1 MRQFTPLRDLLSLLL
16 PKAGTLLGIYVFL
29 ASTAMATDGD
39 ELIGV
44 GPYSRAMGGVGIAFS
59 RDVISS
65 VFNNPATLTTLD
77 GHRFDFAGSILSP
90 RLRASVKSP
99 PPPNGVGNWSASSR
113 DRCFPIPAFGFR
125 TPCDICDDVCFALGA
140 FGITGMGSDYRN
152 TDPMNTNTNL
162 AVFQF
167 APALAYK
174 RGDLSLG
181 ASLTVDYQSADF
193 GAGESHNYGYGAR
206 VGALYEMGIFAFG
219 AVYTTPRPITHERI
233 FDFDQDGTFDDFDL
247 ELPQKAGFGVSCNP
261 SDRFVI
267 ETDIKWIDW
276 HGAAGYRDFD
286 WESQWVYAIGA
297 EYRVTERLKLRAGFN
312 YGPNVVDEHNGWNP
326 AGTRTV
332 QGKTMSTFGYE
343 YFRVIGFP
351 AIVERHITC
360 GIGYDVTEN
369 FAVNLG
375 LVKGLQNKIRETSAG
390 GAVELK
396 SSLSETFIELG
407 LSWKF

>member
-1 MRQFTPLRDLLSLLL
+1 MRQHTSLRDPLSCLLVKTGIILGLSSLL
-16 PKAGTLLGIYVFL
+16 
-29 ASTAMATDGD
+29 ASAAMATDGD

-44 GPYSRAMGGVGIAFS
+44 GPYSRAMGGVGIASS

-77 GHRFDFAGSILSP
+77 GHRFDFAGSVLSP
-90 RLRASVKSP
+90 RVRARVKSP
-99 PPPNGVGNWSASSR
+99 PAPNGVGNWSGSSR

-125 TPCDICDDVCFALGA
+125 TPCDTHSGVCFALGA
-140 FGITGMGSDYRN
+140 FGITGMGTDYRN
-152 TDPMNTNTNL
+152 TDPMDTNTNI

-167 APALAYK
+167 APAMAYK
-174 RGDLSLG
+174 HGDFSLG

-206 VGALYEMGIFAFG
+206 VGALYEMGIFSFG

-233 FDFDQDGTFDDFDL
+233 YDFDQDGTFDDFDL
-247 ELPQKAGFGVSCNP
+247 ELPQKAGFGISCTP

-267 ETDIKWIDW
+267 ETNIKWIDW
-276 HGAAGYRDFD
+276 SGAAGYSDFD
-286 WESQWVYAIGA
+286 WESQWVYSIGT
-297 EYRVTERLKLRAGFN
+297 EYRLTRRLKLRAGFN
-312 YGPNVVDEHNGWNP
+312 YGANVVNEHNGWNP

-332 QGKTMSTFGYE
+332 QGKRMSTFGYE

-375 LVKGLQNKIRETSAG
+375 MVKGLRNKIRETSAG
-390 GAVELK
+390 GAVELE

-407 LSWKF
+407 FSWKF